1 MLYARIN
8 RETKAVVEFPV
19 SEVQLRARLSNTTLP
34 EKITA
39 FHLLGTEYAQVD
51 AGTTELRPTISARVA
66 SVGATYNEETGEYD
80 RQYGLVS
87 VPEAQRENRV
97 MARWAYLRKR
107 RLNTF
112 EQVDRMI
119 LKNLSQERQGI
130 RPTIRIGVID
140 AFAQKLRD
148 MTTDYTDPYDIN
160 EQEFFKV
167 PVPE

>member
-8 RETKAVVEFPV
+8 RETKAVVEFPI

-39 FHLLGTEYAQVD
+39 FHLLGTEYAEVD
-51 AGTTELRPTISARVA
+51 AGISDLRPTISTRVA
-66 SVGATYNEETGEYD
+66 SVGAVYNEETGEYD
-80 RQYGLVS
+80 REYGLVS
-87 VPEAQRENRV
+87 VPEGLRDARV
-97 MARWAYLRKR
+97 DARWAYLKKR

-119 LKNLSQERQGI
+119 LRNLSEARQGLT
-130 RPTIRIGVID
+130 PSIRISVID

-148 MTTDYTDPYDIN
+148 MTDCTDPYEIN
-160 EQEFFKV
+160 EMEFFRL
-167 PVPE
+167 PEPE

>member
-8 RETKAVVEFPV
+8 RETKAVVEFPI

-39 FHLLGTEYAQVD
+39 FHLLGTEYAEVD
-51 AGTTELRPTISARVA
+51 AGISDLRPTISARVA
-66 SVGATYNEETGEYD
+66 SVGAVYNEETGEYD
-80 RQYGLVS
+80 REYGLVS
-87 VPEAQRENRV
+87 VPEGLRDARV
-97 MARWAYLRKR
+97 DARWAYLKKH

-119 LKNLSQERQGI
+119 LRNLSEARQGLT
-130 RPTIRIGVID
+130 PSIRISVID

-148 MTTDYTDPYDIN
+148 MTDCTDPYEIN
-160 EQEFFKV
+160 EMEFFRL
-167 PVPE
+167 PEPE